1 MGVAEVGL
9 VVMVEESLPNQGAV
23 GSLVVVMMMVEEGL
37 PNQEAVGSLVVVMV
51 VVMVVVVMVVVVMVV
66 VVMMV
71 GMVVASSPPKLQE
84 VAMGF
89 PVVKVT
95 QVV

>member
-9 VVMVEESLPNQGAV
+9 VVMVEESSPNQGAV

-51 VVMVVVVMVVVVMVV
+51 VVMVVVVMVVVVM
-66 VVMMV
+66 MV

-89 PVVKVT
+89 PVVGVT

>member
-23 GSLVVVMMMVEEGL
+23 GSLVVVM
-37 PNQEAVGSLVVVMV
+37 
-51 VVMVVVVMVVVVMVV
+51 VVVVMVV

-71 GMVVASSPPKLQE
+71 VMVVASSPPKLQE

-89 PVVKVT
+89 PVVGVT

>member
-1 MGVAEVGL
+1 M

-37 PNQEAVGSLVVVMV
+37 PNQEAVGSLVVMMV
-51 VVMVVVVMVVVVMVV
+51 VVMVVVVM

-89 PVVKVT
+89 PVVGVT

>member
-1 MGVAEVGL
+1 VGVAEVGL

-37 PNQEAVGSLVVVMV
+37 PNQEAVGSLVVMMV
-51 VVMVVVVMVVVVMVV
+51 VVMVVVVM

-89 PVVKVT
+89 PVVGVT

>member
-51 VVMVVVVMVVVVMVV
+51 VVMVVVVMVVVVM
-66 VVMMV
+66 MV
-71 GMVVASSPPKLQE
+71 GMVSSPPKLQE

-89 PVVKVT
+89 PVVGVT

>member
-37 PNQEAVGSLVVVMV
+37 PNQEAVGSLVVMMV
-51 VVMVVVVMVVVVMVV
+51 VVMVVVVR

-89 PVVKVT
+89 PVVGVT

>member
-23 GSLVVVMMMVEEGL
+23 GSLVVV
-37 PNQEAVGSLVVVMV
+37 
-51 VVMVVVVMVVVVMVV
+51 VVMVVVVMEVEMVV
-66 VVMMV
+66 VVMEV
-71 GMVVASSPPKLQE
+71 EMVVASSLPQLQE

-89 PVVKVT
+89 PVVGVT